1 MSYGGYGGNYGGV
14 GGGGSWGGG
23 GGGGGYGDDR
33 MGNLGGGLRQIDWA
47 NTKVE
52 HFEKNFYVEDKK
64 VKERSD
70 KDIEEFRRSKDIRIQ
85 GRGVPRPV
93 SSFDEAGFPE
103 YLMTSI
109 RAQGFASPTPIQC
122 QAWPMALSGR
132 DVVAIAQTGSGKTI
146 SFALPAML
154 HINAQPLLS
163 PGDGPIALILA
174 PTRELAVQI
183 QQECTKFGSNSRIR
197 NTAIYGGAPKG
208 PQIRDLQR
216 GVEIVIAT
224 PGRLID
230 MLETQKTNLRRVT
243 YLVMDEADRMLDMG
257 FEPQIRK
264 IVGQIRPDRQ
274 TLMFSATWP
283 KEVQR
288 LANDFLKDMIQVNI
302 GSMELTANHNI
313 TQIVE
318 VCSDFEKRGKLVKHL
333 DQIGSENAKVLIF
346 VGTKRVADDITKY
359 LRQDGWP
366 ALAIHGDKEQRERD
380 WVLSEFKAS
389 RSPILIATDVAS
401 RGLDV
406 KDVRYVINYDFPN
419 NCEDYIHRIGRTG
432 RAGMKGTSY
441 TYFTTDNAK
450 SARELVGILREAKA
464 NVPPQLEEM
473 VSYGGGGGRSRYGG
487 GGGGGRRGGGGGG
500 GGGRWGGG
508 GGGGGG
514 YGQSDNGYGGRGG
527 GGDRW

>member
-1 MSYGGYGGNYGGV
+1 MS
-14 GGGGSWGGG
+14 
-23 GGGGGYGDDR
+23 
-33 MGNLGGGLRQIDWA
+33 NLGGSLRNIDWA
-47 NTKVE
+47 SAKVE
-52 HFEKNFYVEDKK
+52 HFEKNFYIEDKK
-64 VKERSD
+64 VKDRSETE
-70 KDIEEFRRSKDIRIQ
+70 IEEFKREKEIRVQ

-93 SSFDEAGFPE
+93 TSFDECGFPE

-146 SFALPAML
+146 AFALPAML

-163 PGDGPIALILA
+163 PGDGPIALVLA
-174 PTRELAVQI
+174 PTRELASQI
-183 QQECTKFGSNSRIR
+183 QQECTKFGQLGGNRRPNSSNSRIR

-264 IVGQIRPDRQ
+264 IVSQIRPDRQ

-283 KEVQR
+283 KDVQK

-313 TQIVE
+313 AQIVE
-318 VCSDFEKRGKLVKHL
+318 VCSEFEKRGKLAKHL
-333 DQIGSENAKVLIF
+333 DQIGAENAKVLIF

-380 WVLSEFKAS
+380 WVLGEFKAS

-406 KDVRYVINYDFPN
+406 KDVGYVINYDFPN

-432 RAGMKGTSY
+432 RAGSKGTSY

-450 SARELVGILREAKA
+450 SARDLLAILKRPRPSF
-464 NVPPQLEEM
+464 PPQLEEM
-473 VSYGGGGGRSRYGG
+473 GMYGGGGGGRRY

-500 GGGRWGGG
+500 GGGRWGGR
-508 GGGGGG
+508 
-514 YGQSDNGYGGRGG
+514 QSG
-527 GGDRW
+527 